1 MNRNYFVGDTILVI
15 KGEYKKHR
23 GTVKKMYDNYNRV
36 AVDLDTGSMVVLG
49 QKEVTLARKEY
60 VD

>member
-23 GTVKKMYDNYNRV
+23 GTVKKMYDKYNRV
-36 AVDLDTGSMVVLG
+36 AVDLDTGRMVVLG
-49 QKEVTLARKEY
+49 QKEVTLVRKEH

>member
-1 MNRNYFVGDTILVI
+1 MNRNYFVGDTILVV
-15 KGEYKKHR
+15 KGEYQKHR

-49 QKEVTLARKEY
+49 QKEVTLARKE
-60 VD
+60 

>member
-1 MNRNYFVGDTILVI
+1 VNRNYFVGDTILVV

-36 AVDLDTGSMVVLG
+36 AVDLDTGRIVVLG

-60 VD
+60 FD